1 MVSRGAAAAL
11 STLAAALVATAGSTI
26 APADAAAQATWRLEQ
41 PDPPAGA
48 PFRVPLGQP
57 GDLQFFSRNRGLLGV
72 TGNDT
77 IPRGIYSWNG
87 ERWRQLSTV
96 CGGPG
101 DTMRIAFAGPREFW
115 TVTEPSRPRFGS
127 GTSLCRF
134 KDGQVIASYSTPP
147 ESADPFRTMVS
158 ATCNGPDDCWF
169 GGVGSQDALGER
181 VGAFHL
187 HWNGSALETVYGPQ
201 GRGVSDVEAHGGRIY
216 ESTYVG
222 RGPENREDP
231 VDLAQPEKEPRLIHT
246 IAGGRFANDP
256 FVAMERTGVPDDGT
270 ELLGLDSDGTQLWA
284 VGGGAASG
292 PSAPEPPPSGERRAV
307 ARPPLAARWTGSA
320 FDEVELLD
328 PMGELEDDE
337 RFTDVAAIPGTSSAY
352 ATLVPFADR
361 RSINAKAEVAM
372 IDPSGAVTTQRLPVA
387 GSGRG
392 SAAKIACT
400 APNDCWM
407 VTYAGWL
414 FHYTDGS
421 RPERDDDPAFNRTIT
436 FRPNEA
442 AEQFVPDAR
451 PEDDSRL
458 FAPPPLEL
466 EPDAEIDE
474 GNEVRRLPALL
485 RKIRTRRRGLTLVVS
500 FTVVRRARVQL
511 LGKRGRR
518 TVARTKPRVLGRG
531 RRTLRLRVTRKRYPT
546 RLAFKA
552 RAVGAAGS
560 TSSTAGRPR

>member
-1 MVSRGAAAAL
+1 MSRRRDGLICALLAASFGGA
-11 STLAAALVATAGSTI
+11 LAAA
-26 APADAAAQATWRLEQ
+26 PDDADAQATWRLEQ

-72 TGNDT
+72 EGNDT
-77 IPRGIYSWNG
+77 IPRGIYSYNG

-96 CGGPG
+96 CGGTG

-147 ESADPFRTMVS
+147 ESPDPFRTMVS

-187 HWNGSALETVYGPQ
+187 HWNGQALETVYGPQ
-201 GRGVSDVEAHGGRIY
+201 GRGVSDVEAHQGRIY

-222 RGPENREDP
+222 RGPENRDDP
-231 VDLAQPEKEPRLIHT
+231 VDLAESENEPRLIHT
-246 IAGGRFANDP
+246 ITGGTFANDP
-256 FVAMERTGVPDDGT
+256 FVPMQRTGVADDAT

-292 PSAPEPPPSGERRAV
+292 PGAPAPDSTGTRRAA
-307 ARPPLAARWTGSA
+307 ARPPLAARWNGTA
-320 FDEVELLD
+320 FDEIELLD

-372 IDPSGAVTTQRLPVA
+372 ISSNGDVSTQRLPLA

-392 SAAKIACT
+392 SAAKIACP

-407 VTYAGWL
+407 ATYAGWL
-414 FHYTDGS
+414 FHYTDGT
-421 RPERDDDPAFNRTIT
+421 RPGRDDDPAFNNTIT

-442 AEQFVPDAR
+442 AEQFVPDTP

-474 GNEVRRLPALL
+474 GNRVRRLRALV
-485 RKIRTRRRGLTLVVS
+485 RKITTKRKGLTLIVS
-500 FTVVRRARVQL
+500 FTLTRRARVQL
-511 LGKRGRR
+511 IAKRGRR
-518 TVARTKPRVLGRG
+518 TVARTKRRTLKAG
-531 RRTLRLRVTRKRYPT
+531 RRSLRLRVTRKRYPT

-552 RAVGAAGS
+552 KAVNARGAGS
-560 TSSTAGRPR
+560 SSSTAGRAK